1 MALDPFPEPAE
12 ERPTDDGLA
21 DEEPE
26 RDDADGEAD
35 GEADEVGSGDR
46 A

>member
-1 MALDPFPEPAE
+1 VALDPFPEPAE
-12 ERPTDDGLA
+12 EGPTDDWPA

-26 RDDADGEAD
+26 GDDADGEAD
-35 GEADEVGSGDR
+35 GEAGEVGSGDR